1 MRFKRIVAFSFALLF
16 SAGLLADAQS
26 DGADGLDGIPS
37 RTALPPLVVAGP
49 TKATGL
55 EAYTLREVERVMR
68 EQLDT
73 SIEAQDADSTSA
85 TPVKNTIV
93 IGTAKNNPAIKQLIA
108 DGFVEAEPHREGYAL
123 RCAPHPRDPAVWLLA
138 IAGADSRGALYG
150 LRDLEHYE
158 LEHFSIKQG
167 RLAAE
172 PFTRRDYPRIEYRGH
187 WVWGCNMPDKKAW
200 LENMSR
206 WKLNEWIEW
215 DNFPPEKAKEYVDF
229 AHERGIRVIWGFGW
243 GWNPDWN
250 FEIPPQFDH
259 GKGRGVQMCGSSQ
272 FNKDFF
278 KREILRKIRED
289 YAPSG
294 ADGIYF
300 QAFTEVPKCE
310 CEQCARKSK
319 GRIMLEFVNPIVDSI
334 KKEFPDLWISC
345 GVHAN
350 LGRYDE
356 LKELDARCNILWE
369 NCDSGTS
376 IRGEGEDFGYIYK
389 RLPYGHGFSKTC
401 PADPPYTEESLQAWM
416 QGNASRYRL
425 PGDIETHRGF
435 MAGLQQWGRNFL
447 GTASANK
454 HASVV
459 ADHSVFCRRTPFMHV
474 ALAEAQWN
482 PDLDTNL
489 TVDALLESLGLKS
502 EVDRRTEARIEV
514 ASVRHEA
521 VGKPV
526 ALATKY
532 ARQYSGGGNKGLTDG
547 RRAAEAT
554 PGDPAWQGYEGPD
567 MEAVVDLGEVTAIRA
582 ISSGYLHCIGP
593 AVFLPREVEY
603 AISDNGKEFRA
614 VATVRNKVPENSNKV
629 FRGEFTIEAL
639 DLDARFVRV
648 RAKSVGVVPDWHPAH
663 GRKAWLFVDEIVVN
677 PAATVK

>member
-1 MRFKRIVAFSFALLF
+1 MKRRVACIVWLSVVVVAADRSSVRAVETVKMISPADSEGIAAYTCREVQRVFSEHRKVNVVP
-16 SAGLLADAQS
+16 QV
-26 DGADGLDGIPS
+26 PN
-37 RTALPPLVVAGP
+37 ALPGDIDGNL
-49 TKATGL
+49 
-55 EAYTLREVERVMR
+55 
-68 EQLDT
+68 
-73 SIEAQDADSTSA
+73 
-85 TPVKNTIV
+85 IV
-93 IGTAKNNPAIKQLIA
+93 IGTAKSNPVIA
-108 DGFVEAEPHREGYAL
+108 KLFKDGSLEAETRRQGYSIK
-123 RCAPHPRDPAVWLLA
+123 CGPRTGKLDAWLLV
-138 IAGADSRGALYG
+138 ISGADQQGMLYG
-150 LRDLEHYE
+150 VRDLEHYE
-158 LEHFSIKQG
+158 LKHFSIKQG

-172 PFTRRDYPRIEYRGH
+172 RFARRGYPRIEYRGH
-187 WVWGCNMPDKKAW
+187 WIWGCNMPDKKAW

-215 DNFPPEKAKEYVDF
+215 DNFAPEKAREYVEF
-229 AHERGIRVIWGFGW
+229 AHRRGIRVVWGFGW

-250 FEIPPQFDH
+250 FEIPPQFDR
-259 GKGRGVQMCGSSQ
+259 GRGRGVQMCGSSQ
-272 FNKDFF
+272 FNREFF
-278 KREILRKIRED
+278 KREILRKVRED

-300 QAFTEVPKCE
+300 QAFTEVPKCG

-319 GRIMLEFVNPIVDSI
+319 GRLMLEFVNPIVDAI

-425 PGDIETHRGF
+425 RGDIETYRRF

-447 GTASANK
+447 GKTSSNK

-482 PDLDTNL
+482 PDLDTDA

-502 EVDRRTEARIEV
+502 EVDRRTEARIK
-514 ASVRHEA
+514 ATSVQHEA
-521 VGKPV
+521 IGKPV
-526 ALATKY
+526 NLATKY
-532 ARQYSGGGNKGLTDG
+532 APQYSGGGNKGLTDG

-567 MEAVVDLGEVTAIRA
+567 LDAVVDLGEVTAIRA

-603 AISDNGKEFRA
+603 AISGDGKEFRT
-614 VATVRNKVPENSNKV
+614 VATVGNDVPQNSNKV
-629 FRGEFTIEAL
+629 FRKEFAIEAL
-639 DLDARFVRV
+639 GLDARFVRV
-648 RAKSVGVVPDWHPAH
+648 RAKSVGVVPGWHSAH
-663 GRKAWLFVDEIVVN
+663 GRKAWLFVDEIMVN
-677 PAATVK
+677 PAPQRGSR